1 MEEILKK
8 EAGKV
13 TIIIMQVPNIPLLTG
28 FHKIRGTFGGF
39 ISTGDIA
46 LKLITKS
53 GRGERIIILEMMTDT
68 NLSKQIWKKAY

>member
-1 MEEILKK
+1 MTPYQVWVVEKGTPGLT
-8 EAGKV
+8 V
-13 TIIIMQVPNIPLLTG
+13 IIMQVPNIPLLTG

-53 GRGERIIILEMMTDT
+53 GRGERIIIQT
-68 NLSKQIWKKAY
+68 NLKES

>member
-1 MEEILKK
+1 MGTLKLT
-8 EAGKV
+8 V
-13 TIIIMQVPNIPLLTG
+13 IMIVQVPNIPLLTG

-53 GRGERIIILEMMTDT
+53 GRGEESHANQ
-68 NLSKQIWKKAY
+68 NLNKVNQFAA